1 MLGALETIER
11 SHGKAAAAL
20 DRALGE
26 AGDDLALRVQILV
39 PLSFALYNKGEHAD
53 AARRVDDA
61 VASATRLGQPALV
74 SAAHSMRALLQFWL
88 GNGVDQDGMQVAL
101 AVDDHHSPAP
111 VVYQPRMH
119 NAILLSC
126 TGHLETAHD
135 QLFAIRQDCGDR
147 GEESD
152 LNFVAFHS
160 VLNEIWRGDFAEA
173 TLLAEDA
180 VERAR
185 QLDGDLHFGAALF
198 MRAGCAAYAGR
209 EEDARRDAADALA
222 AVRGSDSSILTGWPI
237 AILGFLEVSLG
248 NYAAAI
254 TVLKPLLARFDRAPA
269 ATEIYVASYL
279 PDAVEAMIALGNLA
293 EAEPLVDALER
304 NGRRLDRAWMLA
316 VGARCRAMLMAGGDL
331 EAASINA
338 QRAMVEHDRLSMPF
352 ERARTQLLLGQLQR
366 RQREKDIS
374 AETLRDALSCFEE
387 LDTPLWAER
396 ARAELTR
403 VHVGAQQ
410 NSSVLTASEQR
421 VAELAASGLTNREV
435 AARLFISPKTVE
447 VNMYRI
453 YRKLG
458 IRSRAELGR
467 MMGQ

>member
-1 MLGALETIER
+1 M
-11 SHGKAAAAL
+11 
-20 DRALGE
+20 
-26 AGDDLALRVQILV
+26 
-39 PLSFALYNKGEHAD
+39 GEHAD
-53 AARRVDDA
+53 AARSVDDA
-61 VASATRLGQPALV
+61 VASATRLDQPALL

-88 GNGVDQDGMQVAL
+88 GNGVDHDGMHVAL

-126 TGHLETAHD
+126 TGHLDTAHD
-135 QLFAIRQDCGDR
+135 QLFSIRQYCGDR

-152 LNFVAFHS
+152 QNFVAFHS
-160 VLNEIWRGDFAEA
+160 VLNELWRGDFAEA

-198 MRAGCAAYAGR
+198 MRAACAAYAGR
-209 EEDARRDAADALA
+209 EDDARRDAGDALA
-222 AVRGSDSSILTGWPI
+222 AVRGSDSSILTGWPT

-254 TVLKPLLARFDRAPA
+254 TVLGPLLARFDRAPA

-279 PDAVEAMIALGNLA
+279 PDAVEAMVALGKLA
-293 EAEPLVDALER
+293 EAQPLVDALER
-304 NGRRLDRAWMLA
+304 NGARHDRAWMLA
-316 VGARCRAMLMAGGDL
+316 VGARCRAMLMAGHGDL
-331 EAASINA
+331 EAAKLNA
-338 QRAMVEHDRLSMPF
+338 QRAMVEHDRLPMPF

-374 AETLRDALSCFEE
+374 AVTLRDALSCFEE

-403 VHVGAQQ
+403 VHVGAHQS
-410 NSSVLTASEQR
+410 SSVLTPSEQR

-447 VNMYRI
+447 VNIYRI

-467 MMGQ
+467 TMGQ